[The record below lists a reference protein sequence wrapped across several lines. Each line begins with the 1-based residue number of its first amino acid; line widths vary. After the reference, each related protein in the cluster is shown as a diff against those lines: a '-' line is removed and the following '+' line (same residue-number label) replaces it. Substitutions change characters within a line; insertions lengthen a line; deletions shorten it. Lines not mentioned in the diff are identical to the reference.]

1 MRAALTAA
9 AVSMAKEL
17 RYRGVGTFEF
27 LVDLDDPGRWTFM
40 EANPRLQVEHPVT
53 EAVHGVDLVRA
64 QLLVATG
71 RTLDDLGLRQGDI
84 RAAHGTAIEARITA
98 ASSGTVKAFDAPS
111 GPGVRV
117 DTALH
122 RGAQVSP
129 RYDSLLVKVVGH
141 VPGGDVRDAARRT
154 ARAVA
159 ECVIA
164 GIDTNADLLQGVL
177 THPEFLAGPVDT
189 GFVERHLPDWAVQA
203 DQVNP
208 TTAEPTGRDGARD
221 VGAPLTATVL
231 SVLVEAGQAVSAGQ
245 PVAVLESMKMEHLV
259 RAPRHGIVQSVTV
272 AVSDTVAA
280 GDPLLSLLPSD
291 AAADSGEATAAT
303 TPATERREYA
313 DFVARRH
320 RTTDEGRADAVARRH
335 AAGRRTARQ
344 NVADLC
350 DPGSFVEYG
359 TFAIAAQRRRRELM
373 DLIERTP
380 GDGLVS
386 GLARINGG
394 QAAVVS
400 YDYTVLAGTQGLCNH
415 RKTDRL
421 FELADRLRLPV
432 VLFAEGGGGRPGDTD
447 SGGFAALDGPTCGTF
462 ARLSGQVPLV
472 GVGSG

>member
-1 MRAALTAA
+1 M
-9 AVSMAKEL
+9 
-17 RYRGVGTFEF
+17 
-27 LVDLDDPGRWTFM
+27 
-40 EANPRLQVEHPVT
+40 
-53 EAVHGVDLVRA
+53 
-64 QLLVATG
+64 
-71 RTLDDLGLRQGDI
+71 
-84 RAAHGTAIEARITA
+84 
-98 ASSGTVKAFDAPS
+98 
-111 GPGVRV
+111 
-117 DTALH
+117 
-122 RGAQVSP
+122 
-129 RYDSLLVKVVGH
+129 
-141 VPGGDVRDAARRT
+141 
-154 ARAVA
+154 
-159 ECVIA
+159 
-164 GIDTNADLLQGVL
+164 L

-203 DQVNP
+203 DQVKS

-291 AAADSGEATAAT
+291 AAADSGGATAAT

-400 YDYTVLAGTQGLCNH
+400 YDYTVLAGTQGLRNH

-447 SGGFAALDGPTCGTF
+447 SGGFAGLDVPTFGTF

-472 GVGSG
+472 GVVSGYCFAGNAALLGCCDVIIATPDANIGMGGPAMIEGGGLGVHRPTDVGPVSVQVPNGVIDILAPDEPAAVATARRYLSYFQGPTRQWSAAGQEALRTVVPENRRRVYDTRDAITLIADEGSVLELRPDFGVGMVTALA

>member
-1 MRAALTAA
+1 PVLPGTDGPTDRAGAHAFFDGLGPDAAVMVTAVAGGGGRGMRPVFDGDELDQALERCASEASGAFGSGDVYVEALLPRARHVEVQVLGDGTGAVTQFGDRDCSVQRHRQKLIEVAPAPGLDQGVRAALTAA

-177 THPEFLAGPVDT
+177 THAEFLAGPVDT
-189 GFVERHLPDWAVQA
+189 GFVERHLPDWAEKG
-203 DQVNP
+203 DKVNP
-208 TTAEPTGRDGARD
+208 TTAE
-221 VGAPLTATVL
+221 
-231 SVLVEAGQAVSAGQ
+231 
-245 PVAVLESMKMEHLV
+245 
-259 RAPRHGIVQSVTV
+259 
-272 AVSDTVAA
+272 
-280 GDPLLSLLPSD
+280 
-291 AAADSGEATAAT
+291 
-303 TPATERREYA
+303 
-313 DFVARRH
+313 
-320 RTTDEGRADAVARRH
+320 
-335 AAGRRTARQ
+335 
-344 NVADLC
+344 
-350 DPGSFVEYG
+350 
-359 TFAIAAQRRRRELM
+359 
-373 DLIERTP
+373 
-380 GDGLVS
+380 
-386 GLARINGG
+386 
-394 QAAVVS
+394 
-400 YDYTVLAGTQGLCNH
+400 
-415 RKTDRL
+415 
-421 FELADRLRLPV
+421 
-432 VLFAEGGGGRPGDTD
+432 
-447 SGGFAALDGPTCGTF
+447 
-462 ARLSGQVPLV
+462 
-472 GVGSG
+472 